1 MEIVTSSSSAQTLFN
16 LNKLSNTSLLL
27 LKILCLFVNDA
38 IYDVKDLSYFVTA
51 AYGEFAAAGPSRV
64 CRRYRLTAA
73 RPAWRANAGSATLSA
88 GV

>member
-1 MEIVTSSSSAQTLFN
+1 MEIVTSSSSVQTL
-16 LNKLSNTSLLL
+16 LQLSNTSLLL

>member
-1 MEIVTSSSSAQTLFN
+1 MEIVTSSSSVQTLFQ
-16 LNKLSNTSLLL
+16 LKQTVKYLSSAV
-27 LKILCLFVNDA
+27 KDPVFVNDA

-64 CRRYRLTAA
+64 CRRYRSTAA